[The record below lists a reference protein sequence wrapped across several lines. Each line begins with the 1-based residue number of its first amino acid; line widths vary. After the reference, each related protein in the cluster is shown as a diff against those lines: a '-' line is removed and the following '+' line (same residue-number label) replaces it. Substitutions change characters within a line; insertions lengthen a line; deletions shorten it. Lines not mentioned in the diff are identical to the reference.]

1 MLGEALNVPGGP
13 VTGLDFSPDGTMLA
27 TGTQGGELTFWDA
40 VLWSDVAAMKK
51 RLCEVAGRSLT
62 PEEWRELVA
71 GRPYEVS
78 CP

>member
-1 MLGEALNVPGGP
+1 
-13 VTGLDFSPDGTMLA
+13 
-27 TGTQGGELTFWDA
+27 

-62 PEEWRELVA
+62 PEEWRELVS
-71 GRPYEVS
+71 GRPYEAS